1 MHETGIVRDLV
12 RHLET
17 VARDAGASS
26 IERVQVSLGTLSQFS
41 PAHFR
46 EHFEEEVV
54 GTMAQHARLDISES
68 SDPADPDALHVVIRS
83 VDLEIADDAG

>member
-17 VARDAGASS
+17 LAQDAGALS
-26 IERVQVSLGTLSQFS
+26 IDRVHMSLGALCQFS

-46 EHFEEEVV
+46 EHFEEEVK
-54 GTMAQHARLDISES
+54 GTVVQGAQLEIEEA
-68 SDPADPDALHVVIRS
+68 SDPSDPDALHVVIRS
-83 VDLEIADDAG
+83 VDLDIPDDAS